1 MEVVEL
7 GLGVVFDLLHGGGVI
22 FEGLVALKLH
32 ADDLLAEHVDRVLLI
47 LGQLL
52 ALRLEIVVFV
62 AQKRDLLL
70 LRLDLLA
77 ELVQQAVVGYSHLL
91 PLLVGLVQVLPVLRL
106 QSLDGVVELELAFS
120 LDGEDLVL
128 QLRDQ
133 VLKCVLCIFMRLE
146 LLLVALQQEGYLL
159 VLLPQGFVEV
169 VYLFEESLLDG
180 LSQPAYVADPVLGLI
195 DELGAC
201 LAGVFFV
208 TDVGLAELIL
218 E

>member
-1 MEVVEL
+1 MEIVEL

-22 FEGLVALKLH
+22 FEGLVALELH

-91 PLLVGLVQVLPVLRL
+91 PLLVGLVEVLPVLRL

-133 VLKCVLCIFMRLE
+133 VLERVLCIFMRLE

>member
-1 MEVVEL
+1 M
-7 GLGVVFDLLHGGGVI
+7 
-22 FEGLVALKLH
+22 VALKLH

-91 PLLVGLVQVLPVLRL
+91 PLLVGLVEVLPVLRL

-133 VLKCVLCIFMRLE
+133 VLERVLCIFMRLE

-159 VLLPQGFVEV
+159 VLLPQGLVEV

-201 LAGVFFV
+201 LASVFFV